1 MAEVHKAISEHS
13 KKQNRIIQTFAAL
26 DAKRE
31 QYIEEALGLCQEG
44 KPFTVNRIN
53 QVTEEIN
60 QLAKKGIVPLRKHVT
75 DEMVKEYANRR
86 AFK

>member
-13 KKQNRIIQTFAAL
+13 KKQNLIIQTFAAL

-31 QYIEEALGLCQEG
+31 EYIDEALGLCQEG
-44 KPFTVNRIN
+44 KPFTVSKIN
-53 QVTEEIN
+53 YVTEEIN
-60 QLAKKGIVPLRKHVT
+60 RLARQGIVPLRKLVT
-75 DEMVKEYANRR
+75 EDMVKEYASKR